1 MTRREGYVFDS
12 HTFSLDQRVEKK
24 ARFPDSHVD
33 RSHEGAP
40 IIAAAALLRASPDS
54 LSSPSFIDTMASV
67 GALSA
72 RPALGQRVRAS
83 TSRVAVRRA
92 SVVRPRMGGYE
103 SGNAAGLEGITQE
116 KYVPGINMP
125 EGPKDALNKWS
136 RKITQPKSQ
145 GASQVSATPDPTQPP
160 DRIAPRRLTDKKQ
173 SALTLKRRIRRG
185 RPEPTRVGLTSPFD
199 PVSIPQAMLYATGLQ
214 PEDMNKPQVGVSS
227 VW

>member
-12 HTFSLDQRVEKK
+12 HTFFIGPKGGKK
-24 ARFPDSHVD
+24 ARLSLW
-33 RSHEGAP
+33 SHEGAP

-145 GASQVSATPDPTQPP
+145 GASQVSATLHPSSRDSDPSSPD
-160 DRIAPRRLTDKKQ
+160 
-173 SALTLKRRIRRG
+173 G
-185 RPEPTRVGLTSPFD
+185 
-199 PVSIPQAMLYATGLQ
+199 
-214 PEDMNKPQVGVSS
+214 
-227 VW
+227 

>member
-1 MTRREGYVFDS
+1 
-12 HTFSLDQRVEKK
+12 
-24 ARFPDSHVD
+24 
-33 RSHEGAP
+33 
-40 IIAAAALLRASPDS
+40 
-54 LSSPSFIDTMASV
+54 MASV

-83 TSRVAVRRA
+83 ASRVAVRRA
-92 SVVRPRMGGYE
+92 SVVRPRMGGYD

-145 GASQVSATPDPTQPP
+145 GASQVSATPDPTHPP

-173 SALTLKRRIRRG
+173 SALTLKKADPPRETRTDPHRTDVSVRSRFNPSGDALRHRPPARG
-185 RPEPTRVGLTSPFD
+185 HEQAPDWRLLRLVG
-199 PVSIPQAMLYATGLQ
+199 G
-214 PEDMNKPQVGVSS
+214 
-227 VW
+227 